1 MAETAVIPHS
11 FSGLAEYPHM
21 TQQPETPGQTQGV
34 YIGLHPDHYELI
46 LGKIMGW
53 FEGRPE
59 IDLVDTGV
67 SDKLGLGYIILEWVE
82 HAIDQLFLAILR
94 DEELVAD
101 YTVYIRDLEE
111 V

>member
-1 MAETAVIPHS
+1 MRTAVIPYS
-11 FSGLAEYPHM
+11 FSGLAAYPY
-21 TQQPETPGQTQGV
+21 TQQPATPGQTQGV
-34 YIGLHPDHYELI
+34 YISLHPDHYEMI

-82 HAIDQLFLAILR
+82 HAIDQLFLAILC

-101 YTVYIRDLEE
+101 YTVYLRDLEE